1 MRPGGK
7 ITADVWRGRLARET
21 VDHCDRQGMGSNL
34 SENHVPLILHQR
46 NSAGVQA
53 GESGRS
59 TQMPRTY
66 IPCATINYRMPTGK
80 LHIVPLG
87 GLGEFGMNCMAIRW
101 GDDII
106 VIDGGLMFPEAELL
120 GVDIVVPDIS
130 YLIENR
136 LRVKGIILTHGHED
150 HIGGL
155 PWILSELNVPVWG
168 TEFTLAYVEDKLEEH
183 GLLDDADLR
192 EIRAGESFQIGP
204 FTISP
209 IQVTH
214 SLVDCVALAVHT
226 PLGVIIHTGD
236 FKVDPTPTDNR
247 LFDLHAFAEY
257 GKTGVLALFQDSTNV
272 ERKGYTPSER
282 AVRRKFDEVFAHTKR
297 RLFISCFSSSIHRIK
312 LAVEMAWQHGRK
324 VAFAGR
330 SMNNSAEIA
339 EDLGYI
345 EIPEGLLI
353 HPGEMKNFPPEK
365 VCVLISG
372 TQGEPMSALSRA
384 AVDNHK
390 HAKIEKGDTVM
401 LSSRIIPG
409 NEKAIYRMID
419 HLFRREAHVI
429 YDDGSSP
436 PVHVSGHASQEELK
450 LIINLVKPKYFIPI
464 HGEYRQLKLHAEMAA
479 AMKGSVGNVIL
490 IESGDVL
497 EFDEL
502 SARKA
507 GRVNVGRVCIDSG
520 SRTDVVEDLIV
531 KDRRHLSED
540 GIVLPIIAINKL
552 TGKVETTPEIVTR
565 GFSPG
570 EDGFVGGARQIVMQT
585 LDSSSAEEKAD
596 YGVIKEKIRADLK
609 RYVSKQ
615 TQKRPLIMPV
625 ILEI

>member
-1 MRPGGK
+1 
-7 ITADVWRGRLARET
+7 
-21 VDHCDRQGMGSNL
+21 
-34 SENHVPLILHQR
+34 
-46 NSAGVQA
+46 
-53 GESGRS
+53 
-59 TQMPRTY
+59 
-66 IPCATINYRMPTGK
+66 
-80 LHIVPLG
+80 
-87 GLGEFGMNCMAIRW
+87 
-101 GDDII
+101 
-106 VIDGGLMFPEAELL
+106 
-120 GVDIVVPDIS
+120 VPDIS
-130 YLIENR
+130 YLTENR
-136 LRVKGIILTHGHED
+136 QKVRGIFLTHGHED
-150 HIGGL
+150 HIGAL
-155 PWILSELNVPVWG
+155 PWVLSELNVPVWG
-168 TEFTLAYVEDKLEEH
+168 TEFTLAYVEDKLDEH

-192 EIRAGESFQIGP
+192 EIRPGERVKVGP
-204 FTISP
+204 FTVHP

-226 PLGVIIHTGD
+226 PLGVVIHTGD

-247 LFDLHAFAEY
+247 LFDLHGFAEY
-257 GKTGVLALFQDSTNV
+257 GKEGVLALLQDSTNV

-282 AVRRKFDEVFAHTKR
+282 AVRRKFDEVFARTEQ

-312 LAVEMAWQHGRK
+312 LAVDLAFEHGRK
-324 VAFAGR
+324 IAFIGR

-339 EDLGYI
+339 EDLGYV

-353 HPGEMKNFPPEK
+353 HPGDMKNHPPKK

-390 HAKIEKGDTVM
+390 HAKIEKGDTVV

-429 YDDGSSP
+429 YEDGSSP
-436 PVHVSGHASQEELK
+436 PIHVSGHASQEELK
-450 LIINLVKPKYFIPI
+450 LIINLVKPRYFIPV
-464 HGEYRQLKLHAEMAA
+464 HGEYRQLKLHAEMAGS
-479 AMKGSVGNVIL
+479 MHGSVGKVML

-497 EFDEL
+497 EIDEL
-502 SARKA
+502 GARKA

-520 SRTDVVEDLIV
+520 SRTDVIEDLIV
-531 KDRRHLSED
+531 KDRRHISED

-552 TGKVETTPEIVTR
+552 TGVVETSPEIVTR
-565 GFSPG
+565 GFNPG
-570 EDGFVGGARQIVMQT
+570 EDGLMDGAKQIVMQT
-585 LDSSSAEEKAD
+585 LEVSSDEEKAD

-609 RYVSKQ
+609 RYISKQ

>member
-1 MRPGGK
+1 
-7 ITADVWRGRLARET
+7 
-21 VDHCDRQGMGSNL
+21 
-34 SENHVPLILHQR
+34 
-46 NSAGVQA
+46 
-53 GESGRS
+53 
-59 TQMPRTY
+59 MPS
-66 IPCATINYRMPTGK
+66 GK
-80 LHIVPLG
+80 LQIIPLG
-87 GLGEFGMNCMAIRW
+87 GLGEFGMNCMALRW
-101 GDDII
+101 GDDIL
-106 VIDGGLMFPEAELL
+106 VIDAGLMFPEAELL

-130 YLIENR
+130 YLTENR
-136 LRVKGIILTHGHED
+136 DKVRAIVLTHGHED
-150 HIGGL
+150 HIGAL

-168 TEFTLAYVEDKLEEH
+168 TEFTLAYVEDKLDEH

-192 EIRAGESFQIGP
+192 EIRAGERFKVGA
-204 FTISP
+204 FTIHP

-226 PLGVIIHTGD
+226 PLGVVIHTGD
-236 FKVDPTPTDNR
+236 FKVDPTPTDNK

-257 GKTGVLALFQDSTNV
+257 GKEGVLALLQDSTNV

-282 AVRRKFDEVFAHTKR
+282 AVRRKFDEVFAQTQR

-312 LAVEMAWQHGRK
+312 LAVEMAHEHGRK
-324 VAFAGR
+324 IAFIGR
-330 SMNNSAEIA
+330 SMNSSAEIA

-345 EIPEGLLI
+345 EIPQGLLI
-353 HPGEMKNFPPEK
+353 HPGEMKNYAPEK

-390 HAKIEKGDTVM
+390 HAKIEKGDTVV

-429 YDDGSSP
+429 YEDGSSP

-450 LIINLVKPKYFIPI
+450 LIINLVKPRYFIPV
-464 HGEYRQLKLHAEMAA
+464 HGEYRQLKLHAEMAG
-479 AMKGSVGNVIL
+479 AMRGSVGQVIL
-490 IESGDVL
+490 IESGDIL

-502 SARKA
+502 GARKV

-520 SRTDVVEDLIV
+520 SRTDVVEDLII
-531 KDRRHLSED
+531 KDRRHISED

-552 TGKVETTPEIVTR
+552 TGEVETAPEIVTR
-565 GFSPG
+565 GFNIG
-570 EDGFVGGARQIVMQT
+570 ENGLVEGAKQIVMQT
-585 LDSSSAEEKAD
+585 LDVSSDEEKAD

-609 RYVSKQ
+609 RYISKQ

>member
-1 MRPGGK
+1 
-7 ITADVWRGRLARET
+7 
-21 VDHCDRQGMGSNL
+21 
-34 SENHVPLILHQR
+34 
-46 NSAGVQA
+46 
-53 GESGRS
+53 
-59 TQMPRTY
+59 MPS
-66 IPCATINYRMPTGK
+66 GK
-80 LHIVPLG
+80 LQLVPLG
-87 GLGEFGMNCMAIRW
+87 GLGEFGMNCMAVRW
-101 GDDII
+101 GDDIV
-106 VIDGGLMFPEAELL
+106 VIDAGLMFPEAELL

-136 LRVKGIILTHGHED
+136 QRVRAIVLTHGHED
-150 HIGGL
+150 HIGAL

-168 TEFTLAYVEDKLEEH
+168 TEFTLAYVEDKLDEH
-183 GLLDDADLR
+183 GLLEDADLR
-192 EIRAGESFQIGP
+192 EIRAGERFKVGA
-204 FTISP
+204 FTIHP

-226 PLGVIIHTGD
+226 PLGVVIHTGD
-236 FKVDPTPTDNR
+236 FKVDPTPTDNK
-247 LFDLHAFAEY
+247 LFDLHGFAEY
-257 GKTGVLALFQDSTNV
+257 GKEGVLALLQDSTNV

-282 AVRRKFDEVFAHTKR
+282 AVRRKFDEVFARTER

-312 LAVEMAWQHGRK
+312 LAVELAYEHGRK
-324 VAFAGR
+324 IAFIGR
-330 SMNNSAEIA
+330 SMNSSAEIA
-339 EDLGYI
+339 EDLGYV

-353 HPGEMKNFPPEK
+353 HPGEMKNFAPQK

-384 AVDNHK
+384 AVDSHK
-390 HAKIEKGDTVM
+390 HAKIEKGDTVV

-429 YDDGSSP
+429 YEDGTSP
-436 PVHVSGHASQEELK
+436 PIHVSGHASQEELK
-450 LIINLVKPKYFIPI
+450 LIINLVKPRYFIPV

-479 AMKGSVGNVIL
+479 AMHGSVGKVIL
-490 IESGDVL
+490 IESGDIL
-497 EFDEL
+497 EIDEL
-502 SARKA
+502 GARKA

-520 SRTDVVEDLIV
+520 SRTDVVEDLII
-531 KDRRHLSED
+531 KDRRHISED

-552 TGKVETTPEIVTR
+552 TGKVETAPEIVTR
-565 GFSPG
+565 GFNIG
-570 EDGFVGGARQIVMQT
+570 EDGLMDGAREIVMQT
-585 LDSSSAEEKAD
+585 LDVSSDEEKAD

-609 RYVSKQ
+609 RYISKQ

>member
-1 MRPGGK
+1 
-7 ITADVWRGRLARET
+7 
-21 VDHCDRQGMGSNL
+21 
-34 SENHVPLILHQR
+34 
-46 NSAGVQA
+46 
-53 GESGRS
+53 
-59 TQMPRTY
+59 
-66 IPCATINYRMPTGK
+66 MPTGK
-80 LHIVPLG
+80 LQIVPLG
-87 GLGEFGMNCMAIRW
+87 GLGEFGMNCMAVRW

-106 VIDGGLMFPEAELL
+106 VIDAGLMFPEAELL

-136 LRVKGIILTHGHED
+136 QRVRAIILTHGHED

-155 PWILSELNVPVWG
+155 PWVLSELNLPVFG

-183 GLLDDADLR
+183 GLLEDADLR
-192 EIRAGESFQIGP
+192 EIRPNERFKVGP
-204 FTISP
+204 FTIHP

-214 SLVDCVALAVHT
+214 SLVDCVALAIHT

-312 LAVEMAWQHGRK
+312 LVVEMAWQHGRK
-324 VAFAGR
+324 VVFAGR

-419 HLFRREAHVI
+419 HLFRREAYVI
-429 YDDGSSP
+429 YDDGSYP
-436 PVHVSGHASQEELK
+436 PVHVSGHASQDELK
-450 LIINLVKPKYFIPI
+450 LIINLVKPKYFIPV
-464 HGEYRQLKLHAEMAA
+464 HGEYRQLKLHAEMAG
-479 AMKGSVGNVIL
+479 AMRESVGKAIL

-497 EFDEL
+497 EFDEQG
-502 SARKA
+502 ARKA
-507 GRVNVGRVCIDSG
+507 GRVNVGRICIDSG

-540 GIVLPIIAINKL
+540 GIVLPIVAIHKL
-552 TGKVETTPEIVTR
+552 TGRVETTPEIVTR

-570 EDGFVGGARQIVMQT
+570 EDGFVDGARQIVMQT
-585 LDSSSAEEKAD
+585 LEQSSDEEKTD
-596 YGVIKEKIRADLK
+596 YGVIKEKIRTDLK
-609 RYVSKQ
+609 RYISKQ